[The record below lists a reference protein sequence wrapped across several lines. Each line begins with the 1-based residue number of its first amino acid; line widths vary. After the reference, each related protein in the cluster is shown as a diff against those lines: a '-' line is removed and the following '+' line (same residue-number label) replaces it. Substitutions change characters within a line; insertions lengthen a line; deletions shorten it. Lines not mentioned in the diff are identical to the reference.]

1 MTDTPEG
8 CHTPDPVGRAIIPI
22 VVRTLEELLP
32 GRVAVLTG
40 AGISTDSGIPD
51 YRGPTTRE
59 RVRQPMQHRTFVEDA
74 EARRRYWARSLVGW
88 PRIRD
93 AQPNAGHEALA
104 ALESGGRISGVI
116 TQNVDGLHQR
126 AGSRSVIELHGALA
140 DVTCLTCH
148 ALEPRE
154 RLQAR
159 LLRLNPDAARVAP
172 VHAPDGDADV
182 SDLAAFVV
190 PGCVACDGVLKP
202 DVVFFG
208 GSVPRAR
215 VDASYAL
222 VDDSDALLVV
232 GSSLAV
238 FSGLRFVRRAHAAGK
253 PIAIVNLGPTR
264 GDPMATAKIEASA
277 SATLATWA
285 RSATSAA

>member
-1 MTDTPEG
+1 MAG
-8 CHTPDPVGRAIIPI
+8 
-22 VVRTLEELLP
+22 LEQLLE

-59 RVRQPMQHRTFVEDA
+59 RVRQPMQHKTFVEDA

-93 AQPNAGHEALA
+93 ARPNGGHEALA
-104 ALESGGRISGVI
+104 ALERAGRLTGVI

-126 AGSRSVIELHGALA
+126 AGSQRVIELHGALA
-140 DVTCLTCH
+140 DVTCLGCG
-148 ALEPRE
+148 ALEPRDT
-154 RLQAR
+154 LQAR
-159 LLRLNPDAARVAP
+159 LLHLNPYAARAAP

-182 SDLAAFVV
+182 ADLASFVV
-190 PGCVACDGVLKP
+190 PGCLACEGVLKP

-208 GSVPRAR
+208 GSVPRPR
-215 VDASYAL
+215 VEDAYAL
-222 VDDSDALLVV
+222 VDASDALLVV

-238 FSGLRFVRRAHAAGK
+238 FSGLRFVRRAHAAKK
-253 PIAIVNLGPTR
+253 PIVIVNRGPTR
-264 GDPMATAKIEASA
+264 GDPFATAKLED
-277 SATLATWA
+277 SATDTLTAWAATA
-285 RSATSAA
+285 V